1 MVGMSA
7 ETIFEHREPIRKPG
21 WRKALPWVVG
31 VVAVGAIIGFLGY
44 HYSNTGHSTA
54 TPLLNKPANDVSK
67 VPSTVKLTPGATR
80 VARRFIETA
89 VARKNLGAAYG
100 LVTNEIRQGQSL
112 GEWNTG
118 NIAVV
123 PYPVDA
129 VKYAP
134 MKIDFSYPREALIEI
149 ALLPKQGS
157 KVKAQLFAMDLVKRD
172 GKWLVNG
179 WYPRSTPPVPN
190 GSDNNGAG
198 N

>member
-1 MVGMSA
+1 MGA
-7 ETIFEHREPIRKPG
+7 ESIFEHRETIKKPG
-21 WRKALPWVVG
+21 WRKALPWIIG

-44 HYSNTGHSTA
+44 RYSNTGHTTV
-54 TPLLNKPANDVSK
+54 TPLLNKPAQDVSK

-89 VARKNLGAAYG
+89 VARKHLAEAYP
-100 LVTNEIRQGQSL
+100 LVTDQIRQGQSL
-112 GEWNTG
+112 KEWKSG
-118 NIAVV
+118 NIAVI

-134 MKIDFSYPREALIEI
+134 MKIDFSYPREALIEV

-157 KVKAQLFAMDLVKRD
+157 GAKAQLFAMDLVKRD
-172 GKWLVNG
+172 GKWLVNS

-198 N
+198 Q